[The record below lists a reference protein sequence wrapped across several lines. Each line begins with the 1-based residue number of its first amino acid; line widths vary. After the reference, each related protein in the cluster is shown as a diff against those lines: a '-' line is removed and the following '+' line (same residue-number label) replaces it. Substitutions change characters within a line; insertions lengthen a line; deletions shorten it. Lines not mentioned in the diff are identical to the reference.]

1 MYEHVVVEHLPQTQ
15 HNTAPSALHRAA
27 RQLRADKSATTQAE
41 LARANMLS
49 IYIAR
54 CVPKTNEK
62 IEICP
67 AKTYN
72 YSQSS

>member
-15 HNTAPSALHRAA
+15 HNKAPSALHRAA

-54 CVPKTNEK
+54 
-62 IEICP
+62 
-67 AKTYN
+67 
-72 YSQSS
+72 